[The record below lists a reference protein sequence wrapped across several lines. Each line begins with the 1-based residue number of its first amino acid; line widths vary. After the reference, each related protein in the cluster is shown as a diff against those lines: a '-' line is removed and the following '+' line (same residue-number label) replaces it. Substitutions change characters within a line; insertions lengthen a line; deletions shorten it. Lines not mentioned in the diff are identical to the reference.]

1 MCGAGSPELR
11 TGYAVHMYVANTSM
25 DGKAFANADGDLLI
39 VPQQG
44 RKRLSNLCGVCGT
57 SQRPFCEC
65 ELIALSWRT
74 DPNGRFVYPFG
85 DWLVSC

>member
-1 MCGAGSPELR
+1 MQPSFLAPQGLFTMCGAGSPELR

-65 ELIALSWRT
+65 ELIAFELE
-74 DPNGRFVYPFG
+74 N
-85 DWLVSC
+85 